1 MSLKKKICIINPNT
15 TTSMT
20 EVIETTAK
28 KYVGLNTEIISTQ
41 PENGPESIEGYYDE
55 ALCIPGLIEE
65 IKNNIDADGYII
77 ACFDDTGLDAVRS
90 ITDKPV
96 IGIGEAAY
104 HVASLVSGNFSVITT
119 LSRSI
124 NPLKHNLKK
133 YGLFEKC
140 VSVTA
145 IEVPVLDLE
154 EISDDNL
161 EKLNKG
167 IEKTIL
173 EDNSEAIILGC
184 AGMSNLAKDLELSHG
199 LPVIEGVSSA
209 VVLTEGLIN
218 LQIKTSKI
226 GSYAL
231 PRDKNYTGYL
241 SQFRP
246 QR

>member
-1 MSLKKKICIINPNT
+1 MKRKICIINPNT
-15 TTSMT
+15 TKAMT
-20 EVIETTAK
+20 HKIDLTAK
-28 KYVGLNTEIISTQ
+28 NFANVDTEIISVE
-41 PENGPESIEGYYDE
+41 PNIGPESIEGYYDE
-55 ALCIPGLIEE
+55 AFCVPGLIEE
-65 IKNNIDADGYII
+65 INNNINADGYII

-104 HVASLVSGNFSVITT
+104 HVASIVSGNFSVITT

-154 EISDDNL
+154 AISDDNL
-161 EKLNKG
+161 DKLNKG

-209 VVLTEGLIN
+209 VVLIEGLIN

-241 SQFRP
+241 SKFRP

>member
-1 MSLKKKICIINPNT
+1 MKRKICIINPNT
-15 TTSMT
+15 TKAMT
-20 EVIETTAK
+20 HKIDLTAK
-28 KYVGLNTEIISTQ
+28 NFANVDTEIISVE
-41 PENGPESIEGYYDE
+41 PNIGPESIEGYYDE
-55 ALCIPGLIEE
+55 AFCIPGLIEE
-65 IKNNIDADGYII
+65 INNNINADGYII

-104 HVASLVSGNFSVITT
+104 HVASIVSGNFSVITT

-140 VSVTA
+140 VSISA

-154 EISDDNL
+154 EISNDNL
-161 EKLNKG
+161 DKLNKG

-184 AGMSNLAKDLELSHG
+184 AGMSNLAKDLELNHG

-241 SQFRP
+241 NKFRP
-246 QR
+246 LK